1 MARARLSVPL
11 PVLCGGLVVRDLIFS
26 RDHADIRHFAAGT
39 LSCSLLEARGL
50 TVVLEQFS
58 RPAAQVAAFL
68 RPQHRQPGSSYF
80 NFIALLLQA
89 FGQGQLQYFSGIFST
104 DPHLKAERSGVQD
117 SRLRPRPH
125 CSPHVLDVITG
136 TEIHTVYGCI
146 YPTTP

>member
-1 MARARLSVPL
+1 M
-11 PVLCGGLVVRDLIFS
+11 VRDLIFS

-68 RPQHRQPGSSYF
+68 RPQHRQPGTSYF

-89 FGQGQLQYFSGIFST
+89 FGQVRTAAIFFGNLLHGST
-104 DPHLKAERSGVQD
+104 PEGRAKRS
-117 SRLRPRPH
+117 SR
-125 CSPHVLDVITG
+125 
-136 TEIHTVYGCI
+136 
-146 YPTTP
+146 